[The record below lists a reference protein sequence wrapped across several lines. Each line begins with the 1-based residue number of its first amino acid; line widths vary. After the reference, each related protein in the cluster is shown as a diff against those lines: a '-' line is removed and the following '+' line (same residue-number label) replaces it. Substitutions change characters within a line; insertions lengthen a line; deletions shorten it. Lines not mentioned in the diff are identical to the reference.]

1 MRRYAIIYSM
11 KGVVIMG
18 KEMETTKIRDE
29 FIERVKQAF
38 EEQFDAFCLITGSGV
53 LALPGVD
60 ADGNEFYYKIQIS
73 VPRGSRDG
81 KGGYIPWD
89 AEFDAK
95 EYQRTDKEQTD
106 HQDRAVV
113 SQSAQVSYAD
123 RIDYDPHD
131 CKCYLT
137 FFIQFLHLLSFCAA
151 AKKAPFHARSR
162 CPAIRSSSYS
172 SPLLAIM
179 LA

>member
-1 MRRYAIIYSM
+1 
-11 KGVVIMG
+11 MG

-29 FIERVKQAF
+29 FIERVKQVF
-38 EEQFDAFCLITGSGV
+38 EEQFDAFCLVTDSGV

-95 EYQRTDKEQTD
+95 EYQRKLDEKAEAKRRAEEKKKKEEEEKA
-106 HQDRAVV
+106 RK
-113 SQSAQVSYAD
+113 
-123 RIDYDPHD
+123 REE
-131 CKCYLT
+131 KKKERE
-137 FFIQFLHLLSFCAA
+137 A
-151 AKKAPFHARSR
+151 AK
-162 CPAIRSSSYS
+162 
-172 SPLLAIM
+172 LAKK
-179 LA
+179 LAAKGLEGVIHEGIEKEG